1 MRRRRTG
8 SARRETPLWLAV
20 VAGMTLGL
28 GLLLLAFALLAA
40 AHFAAVGAGYYFPG
54 FA

>member
-1 MRRRRTG
+1 MRRRGIG

-20 VAGMTLGL
+20 LAGMALGL
-28 GLLLLAFALLAA
+28 GLVLLALALLAA
-40 AHFAAVGAGYYFPG
+40 AHFAALGAGHYFPG